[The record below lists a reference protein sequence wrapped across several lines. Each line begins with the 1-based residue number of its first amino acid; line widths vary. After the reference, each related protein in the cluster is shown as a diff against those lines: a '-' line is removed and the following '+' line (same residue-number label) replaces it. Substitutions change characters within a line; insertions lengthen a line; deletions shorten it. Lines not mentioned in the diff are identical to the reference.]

1 MIDRGVMS
9 RHPREIPSL
18 RSRRRF
24 LAGLLASA
32 LPCLPA
38 CQTLEL
44 VLWRPPAAPPSS
56 CEVEAIRN
64 VGYYD
69 GPDAGP
75 FHRLDLYLP
84 RGLADFPVALLV
96 HGGAWQVGD
105 KNSCGLYASVGEFLA
120 RNGIG
125 AVLPNYRLSPQVKHP
140 EHVKDVARAFAWTR
154 DHLGHLGGRADRLFL
169 VGHSAGG
176 HLVSLLTTDPTYLA
190 AHALSD
196 SAIKGV
202 VSVSGVYRIAPGWSS
217 GRLGGPTADAF
228 RFDQVFPFKAAS
240 PGGWTLLRWPLP
252 GIPLQV
258 DPYSTAFGD
267 DPKIRRDASPIAH
280 ARRGLPPFLIVHAED
295 DLPTLPGMAR
305 DFHRALTEQ
314 GVESELLCAARRN
327 HSSGFLHAVSKE
339 DPVGAAMLA
348 FIARHDAA

>member
-1 MIDRGVMS
+1 MS
-9 RHPREIPSL
+9 RHPSTNSVL

-24 LAGLLASA
+24 LAGLVASA

-38 CQTLEL
+38 CQSLEL
-44 VLWRPPAAPPSS
+44 VLWKPPVAPPSA
-56 CEVEAIRN
+56 CGVETIRN
-64 VGYYD
+64 VCYYD

-75 FHRLDLYLP
+75 YHRLDLYLP
-84 RGLADFPVALLV
+84 RGLSDFPVVLLV

-125 AVLPNYRLSPQVKHP
+125 AVLPNYRLSPQVRHP

-154 DHLGHLGGRADRLFL
+154 EHLGRLGGRVDRLFL
-169 VGHSAGG
+169 IGHSAGG
-176 HLVSLLTTDPTYLA
+176 HLVSLLTTDPSYLA
-190 AHALSD
+190 AHNLSD

-202 VSVSGVYRIAPGWSS
+202 ISVSGVYCISPGWIS
-217 GRLGGPTADAF
+217 GRLGGTTPDAF
-228 RFDQVFPFKAAS
+228 HLDQVFPFKAAS
-240 PGGWTLLRWPLP
+240 PGVCPLLRWPLP
-252 GIPLQV
+252 GIPIQV

-267 DPKIRRDASPIAH
+267 DPKVRRDASPILY

-295 DLPTLPGMAR
+295 DLPTLPEMAR
-305 DFHRALTEQ
+305 DFHRALIER
-314 GVESELLCAARRN
+314 GVESELLCVARRN
-327 HSSGFLHAVSKE
+327 HSSGFLHAVSAD

-348 FIARHDAA
+348 FIAKHEGE